1 MATMHKAVGF
11 DKEAGKI
18 QRTATDEVLWDGI
31 VKMSNSVA
39 KSTPSDWTAVFQRE
53 VDRQFALDEGLHDN
67 SAFHMRVPMISSI
80 GDYHAM
86 DILNPFVPETG
97 ALADELAVLGQYHT
111 IRVTHPL
118 IVPICWQYAGRINF
132 SWSSGRKWLSQENMD
147 LYAGIFKEWLDICIG
162 KL

>member
-1 MATMHKAVGF
+1 MM
-11 DKEAGKI
+11 
-18 QRTATDEVLWDGI
+18 
-31 VKMSNSVA
+31 
-39 KSTPSDWTAVFQRE
+39 
-53 VDRQFALDEGLHDN
+53 
-67 SAFHMRVPMISSI
+67 SSI

-97 ALADELAVLGQYHT
+97 ALAKELSVLGQYHT

-162 KL
+162 EL